1 MTDLASLP
9 KTKIVCTLGPSS
21 SDAASIGAL
30 IDAGMDVARLNF
42 SHGDHETH
50 ARNIRTVRELA
61 EKKGKSVAI
70 LQDLQGPKIRTG
82 KLRGN
87 GIILKDGE
95 RITLAFGQEQTDS
108 IIPIDYREL
117 AGDTHVGAQILL
129 DDGLLAMKVVEI
141 RGAEVICEVVHG
153 GLLKSRKGVNF
164 PDSQLSIPSMTEKD
178 TRDLLFG
185 VSQKV
190 DFVALSFVRVAQ
202 DVTKLKNMLRALG
215 AEIPVVSKI
224 EMLSALQ
231 NIDEICTASDAIMVA
246 RGDLGVE
253 CGFANVSANQK
264 NIIRAARAQG
274 RPVIVATQMLDS
286 MIENRRPTKAEICD
300 VANAVFDSADAT
312 MLSGESASGRH
323 PDHVV
328 RTMRDILNRADR
340 AHLESSNRPRLPRDS
355 STPRVIAHSAA
366 ELAERAG
373 ASAIVCLTLSGN
385 VVKAVAQYRPSVPVV
400 AISPRPDVVR
410 RLALVKGVLSLQ
422 NDMFYDTDQAL
433 AGVGEMLLKRGL
445 VKPGQL
451 IIITGGIPLA
461 SIHPTNLVKLQ
472 RIPEAIA

>member
-1 MTDLASLP
+1 MTDLSSLP

-50 ARNIRTVRELA
+50 AQNIRLVRELA

-87 GIILKDGE
+87 GVILKDGE
-95 RITLAFGQEQTDS
+95 RITLAFGQEQTDN

-129 DDGLLAMKVVEI
+129 DDGLLSMKVVEI
-141 RGAEVICEVVHG
+141 RGAEVVCEVGHG

-190 DFVALSFVRVAQ
+190 DFVALSFVREAQ

-231 NIDEICTASDAIMVA
+231 NIDEICKTSDAIMVA

-340 AHLESSNRPRLPRDS
+340 AHLESVNRPRLPRDS
-355 STPRVIAHSAA
+355 SIPRIIAHSAA
-366 ELAERAG
+366 ELAARAG
-373 ASAIVCLTLSGN
+373 AAAIVCLTLSGN

-422 NDMFYDTDQAL
+422 NDMFYDTDEAL
-433 AGVGEMLLKRGL
+433 AGVGEMLLKKRL

>member
-1 MTDLASLP
+1 MTDLQHLP
-9 KTKIVCTLGPSS
+9 QTKIVCTLGPAS
-21 SDAASIGAL
+21 SDEATLSAL
-30 IDAGMDVARLNF
+30 IDAGMNVARLNF
-42 SHGDHETH
+42 SHGDHSTH
-50 ARNIRTVRELA
+50 VKNIRMIRDLA
-61 EKKGKSVAI
+61 EKKAKPVAI

-82 KLRGN
+82 KLKGK
-87 GIILKDGE
+87 GVTLQPGQMV
-95 RITLAFGQEQTDS
+95 TLAFGSEQEDE

-129 DDGLLAMKVVEI
+129 DDGLLAMEVVEI
-141 RGAEVICEVVHG
+141 QGPAVVCKVIHG

-190 DFVALSFVRVAQ
+190 DYIALSFVRVAQ
-202 DVTKLKNMLRALG
+202 DVQKLKNMLRALG

-224 EMLSALQ
+224 EMLSAIE
-231 NIDEICTASDAIMVA
+231 NIDEICQVSEAIMVA

-253 CGFANVSANQK
+253 CGFANVSSHQK
-264 NIIRAARAQG
+264 TIIRAARKHG

-286 MIENRRPTKAEICD
+286 MIENRRPTKAEVSD

-312 MLSGESASGRH
+312 MLSGESAAGRH
-323 PDHVV
+323 PELVV
-328 RTMRDILNRADR
+328 KTMRDILDR
-340 AHLESSNRPRLPRDS
+340 SDEAQSELEKRGQLPQDS
-355 STPRVIAHSAA
+355 SIPRVIAHTTA
-366 ELAERAG
+366 ELAERAK

-385 VVKAVAQYRPSVPVV
+385 VVKAVAQYRPKVPVI

-410 RLALVKGVLSLQ
+410 RLSLVKGVLSLQ
-422 NDMFYDTDQAL
+422 NDMFYDTDQAF
-433 AGVGEMLLKRGL
+433 AGVGDMLLKKGL
-445 VKPGQL
+445 VQPGQL
-451 IIITGGIPLA
+451 IVITGGIPLA

-472 RIPEAIA
+472 KVPNPA